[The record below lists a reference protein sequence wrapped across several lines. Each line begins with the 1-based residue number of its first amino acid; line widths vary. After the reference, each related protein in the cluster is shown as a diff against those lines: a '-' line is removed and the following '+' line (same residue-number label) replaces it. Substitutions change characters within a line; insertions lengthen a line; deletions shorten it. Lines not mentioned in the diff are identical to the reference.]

1 MMKLFVSTGALLAF
15 ASLGIR
21 AHADEP
27 PHVVL
32 KNGSATLT
40 VLLPDNTKGYYRG
53 SRFDWHGIVS
63 KVEYAGHTLF
73 NEWKT
78 PHDPN
83 GHDDV
88 GGTAEEFGMFTPIG
102 FDAAAPGTEFL
113 KIGIGLL
120 QRPDKEKYEFWK
132 PYKVVNTGR
141 EMTTTGPRT
150 VIFNQ
155 DIEFQDFGY
164 SYSKTVELEADKPV
178 FTIHREL
185 KNTGKK
191 PIRTDHYVHNFLS
204 FDNKPVGPDYTL
216 TFPVAPKPRGKSDF
230 NKVARLSGTDLTFTG
245 PLDKGTIYMELD
257 GFGEKSDGFA
267 VKARDTKTGFG
278 VKITGNVPVRE
289 WHSGRGI
296 KTQFPLCPEPFV
308 DIELQPGE
316 TKKWATRYELFVEEP
331 KK

>member
-1 MMKLFVSTGALLAF
+1 MMKRFLSTAALLAL
-15 ASLGIR
+15 ASLGLR
-21 AHADEP
+21 AHAEDP
-27 PHVVL
+27 PRVVL
-32 KNGSATLT
+32 KNDIATLT
-40 VLLPDNTKGYYRG
+40 VLLPDNTKGFYRG

-73 NEWKT
+73 NAWKT

-102 FDAAAPGTEFL
+102 YDAAGPGEPFL
-113 KIGIGLL
+113 KPGIGIL
-120 QRPDKEKYEFWK
+120 QRADKEKYEFWK
-132 PYKVVNTGR
+132 PYKVVSTGR
-141 EMTTTGPRT
+141 VTTTSGPRKAT
-150 VIFNQ
+150 FHQ
-155 DIEFQDFGY
+155 DIEFQEYAY
-164 SYSKTVELEADKPV
+164 SYSKTVELDTDKPA
-178 FTIHREL
+178 FTIHREF

-191 PIRTDHYVHNFLS
+191 PIRTDHYCHHFLS

-216 TFPVAPKPRGKSDF
+216 TFAVAPKPRAKSDF
-230 NKVARLSGTDLTFTG
+230 NKVARLNGADLTFTG
-245 PLDKGTIYMELD
+245 PLDKGTIYLELD

-289 WHSGRGI
+289 WHVWGN
-296 KTQFPLCPEPFV
+296 KTTLCPEPFL
-308 DIELQPGE
+308 DIKLDPGE

-331 KK
+331 KR